1 MTATKLT
8 RRTLLAGL
16 AAAPLAGAA
25 RAQADWPN
33 RRCA

>member
-16 AAAPLAGAA
+16 AAAPLIGA
-25 RAQADWPN
+25 RA
-33 RRCA
+33 RRPTGRTGR